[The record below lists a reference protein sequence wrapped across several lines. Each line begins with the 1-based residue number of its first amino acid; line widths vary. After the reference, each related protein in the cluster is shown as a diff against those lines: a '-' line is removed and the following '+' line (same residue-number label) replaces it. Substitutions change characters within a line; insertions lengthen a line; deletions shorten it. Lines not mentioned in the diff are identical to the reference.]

1 MCFLPF
7 EQLIEQ
13 QVVQLHESISKCL
26 HHHTFFSMFFN
37 GMSEAHSVW
46 ILSRF
51 GPKVN
56 VWLTTQQVFPTFQLP
71 SLIFSTTLRTWLGLP
86 HPFIYMH
93 PLMCVNTSHQP
104 YGYPLFTLCS
114 WQQTH
119 WNPWCNSRHFLPPLP
134 KMLVSMWDKNNY
146 MHFLQSHSSPFVNE
160 LTLCLPK
167 MAFAP

>member
-1 MCFLPF
+1 MYFLPF

-119 WNPWCNSRHFLPPLP
+119 WNPWCNSRHLCHHYAKSWLPCGTRTSTCTSLNHIQ
-134 KMLVSMWDKNNY
+134 LLLSMN
-146 MHFLQSHSSPFVNE
+146 
-160 LTLCLPK
+160 
-167 MAFAP
+167 